1 MISARWR
8 TSSYS
13 GDNGGNCVE
22 VGTTAP
28 AIAVR
33 DSKDPGGPVLT
44 FPAHAW
50 TAFADE
56 LKARASAG

>member
-1 MISARWR
+1 VDITGISWR

-22 VGTTAP
+22 VGIAVP

-33 DSKDPGGPVLT
+33 DSQDRDGPVLA
-44 FPAHAW
+44 F
-50 TAFADE
+50 TARTWASFAE
-56 LKARASAG
+56 RVKTVS

>member
-1 MISARWR
+1 MTSARWR

-33 DSKDPGGPVLT
+33 DSTDPGGPVLT

-50 TAFADE
+50 TVFAE
-56 LKARASAG
+56 QVKAGA